1 MGHHQYNFQFLNYL
15 LKHPIQLKYLNLIHS
30 QIQPK
35 YLVLQYLI
43 IIFHHFKLQ
52 IIKQNLFQDQH
63 KHLHFKPI
71 EFQHHLNF
79 QHLIKHHRH
88 QHLIEL
94 QLEVHQHINQ
104 FLMNLE
110 LLHIHQFRIKVQHHL
125 MFQFNHM

>member
-1 MGHHQYNFQFLNYL
+1 MGYHQYNFQSLGYL
-15 LKHPIQLKYLNLIHS
+15 IKHPIQLKYLNFGHS

-35 YLVLQYLI
+35 HLMLQYPI
-43 IIFHHFKLQ
+43 IILLHFKLQ
-52 IIKQNLFQDQH
+52 IIKLSQFQDQH

-79 QHLIKHHRH
+79 QHLIVHQRH

-104 FLMNLE
+104 FLINLE
-110 LLHIHQFRIKVQHHL
+110 LLHTHQFRVKPQHHL
-125 MFQFNHM
+125 KLQPNH